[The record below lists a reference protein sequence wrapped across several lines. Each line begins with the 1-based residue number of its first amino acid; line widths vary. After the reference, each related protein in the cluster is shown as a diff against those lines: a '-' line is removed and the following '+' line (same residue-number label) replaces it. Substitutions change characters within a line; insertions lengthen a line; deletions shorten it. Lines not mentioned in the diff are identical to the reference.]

1 MYDLFQRYAERDL
14 DEAELACVDE
24 MINRVFGHT
33 LALQLIAK
41 QVKYSHISVAQA
53 TALLREKGF
62 SNIAPEKVDY
72 VKDWRLY
79 QDTVA
84 DIIGVI
90 FQAGEMDEGKK
101 AMLKALSM
109 FSVVGIGIST
119 FSYMLSLDTKDPIN
133 ELAREGWVQID
144 EDLVSLHPVVREVVR
159 RWEWTELDQNV
170 CGLVVFG
177 IWKQIVMEAEKKNL
191 SRKQIQD
198 MQMMK
203 TSMQEDPKCD
213 ARIREYADGLGI
225 EGDIL
230 LERIANSDQRQ
241 VKDYQKLRAWLNM
254 AEEVLDSYRKEPGL
268 EKTNL
273 YYALLYQSF
282 MNVPLEREDY
292 ILTHA
297 REWLSVLSEDDW
309 KQMDGKVILDL
320 YNRMMIIYGER
331 KDYESAYLELK
342 NAEMAAQRF
351 HSHYIKGMY
360 YMILIGYYD
369 YITDWYYGPNAQTGN
384 IRKKDNAIDK
394 AIWHLK
400 RDTVD
405 DSKILYVRALLWKA
419 HLLTLSYPWMYR
431 KIMSLLDTAKH
442 TAEEYAPQDSD
453 IWLSYYLVSAWFDA
467 LIGRDLEMVELNM
480 SIVKEIAQNILDS
493 DLSIIDQLFIPWAS
507 VLFEFK
513 EYEKAAEKFKE
524 GIRLCEKDAYK
535 SVVPYIRKKVDLYTC
550 LLDAYYLKGDFEK
563 CREVLGVID
572 EENWRNRELGVVKV
586 IEEGY
591 REEILRG

>member
-33 LALQLIAK
+33 LALQLIAR

-53 TALLREKGF
+53 TTLLREKGV

-101 AMLKALSM
+101 AMLKAQSM

-177 IWKQIVMEAEKKNL
+177 IWKQIVMEAEKENL

-320 YNRMMIIYGER
+320 YN
-331 KDYESAYLELK
+331 
-342 NAEMAAQRF
+342 
-351 HSHYIKGMY
+351 
-360 YMILIGYYD
+360 
-369 YITDWYYGPNAQTGN
+369 T
-384 IRKKDNAIDK
+384 
-394 AIWHLK
+394 
-400 RDTVD
+400 
-405 DSKILYVRALLWKA
+405 
-419 HLLTLSYPWMYR
+419 
-431 KIMSLLDTAKH
+431 
-442 TAEEYAPQDSD
+442 
-453 IWLSYYLVSAWFDA
+453 
-467 LIGRDLEMVELNM
+467 
-480 SIVKEIAQNILDS
+480 IVKEIAQNILDS

-507 VLFEFK
+507 MLFEFK